1 MSIHCMMELNVI
13 EEIYMFVDVLFSDP
27 FRISDELGVDVSIV
41 LCDGHI
47 GDTHS
52 YIALMFFVPR
62 VFLLNTL
69 CEPQFVVFTTSP
81 SRCAKITV
89 TILRRGYASKILQ
102 CRSAPG
108 FVTLIS
114 AVRVLYYAFQGDR
127 YSPLPTTDT

>member
-41 LCDGHI
+41 LCDAHI

-69 CEPQFVVFTTSP
+69 CEPQFVVSP
-81 SRCAKITV
+81 RRHRDVQKSLSPFFDGGMHPKFYNV
-89 TILRRGYASKILQ
+89 DLRLD
-102 CRSAPG
+102 
-108 FVTLIS
+108 L
-114 AVRVLYYAFQGDR
+114 
-127 YSPLPTTDT
+127 